1 MKSYL
6 VLFLMIFCV
15 SCSSNTDESVDID
28 DATILEYIRKHNL
41 TAQKTSS
48 GLYYVIDKPGTGA
61 NATSNSTVTVNYKL
75 YLTNGNLVEEGKNYT
90 TNLQNVIKGWTEG
103 FTYFN
108 KDAEGWLLIPSRLG
122 YGSQGTTGIPG
133 GTVLVFGVHLLDFN

>member
-1 MKSYL
+1 
-6 VLFLMIFCV
+6 MIVAFI
-15 SCSSNTDESVDID
+15 SCSSNNDESTDLD
-28 DATILEYIRKHNL
+28 DATILEYIKTHNL

-61 NATSNSTVTVNYKL
+61 SATSNATVTVNYKG
-75 YLTNGNLVEEGKNYT
+75 YLTNGNLFDQG
-90 TNLQNVIKGWTEG
+90 TNFKTSLQSVIKGWTEG

-108 KDAEGWLLIPSRLG
+108 TDAEGWLLIPSRLA

-133 GTVLVFGVHLLDFN
+133 GSVLIFSVHLLTIH